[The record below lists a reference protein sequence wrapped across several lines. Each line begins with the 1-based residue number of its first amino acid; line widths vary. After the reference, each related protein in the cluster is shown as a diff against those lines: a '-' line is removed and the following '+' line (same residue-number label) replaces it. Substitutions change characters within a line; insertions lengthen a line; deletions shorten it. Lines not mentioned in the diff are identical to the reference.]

1 MKSSK
6 LFRRDFTIM
15 ILGQIMSLF
24 GNAILRFT
32 LSLHVL
38 DLTGSAAVF
47 GSILALS
54 TVPTVLFSPVGGVV
68 ADRFPRQRI
77 MYVLDFSTAA
87 LVLIYLLFFF
97 WQGGVVAA
105 GAVMF
110 LLAVIQA
117 LYQPSVV
124 SSIPLLC
131 AQDQLMAANGVAAQ
145 VQALSTLLGPILG
158 AVLKSTLGAG
168 PLLAAGALCFFLSAV
183 LELFLHIPFVRRPSA
198 APFRQARQDLGE
210 AFRFLLREKPY
221 LLHFLLVLAGVNFFL
236 SALFTVGLPFLIKTY
251 LGLSD
256 LLYSFSEGALG
267 LGSILGGLFAGVAAR
282 VPMRNSHRFLMATS
296 AMVAPMVLVL
306 AFSMPPMGIW
316 AVITLCAVLGM
327 AFAVLFN
334 IFAQTYLQQQTPAP
348 LLGKVSSL
356 DSAVCVCALPLGQAV
371 YGALFQILSGAV
383 WLVLLFG
390 LVSSLLMALSLGR
403 LFRRLGD
410 EASGVL
416 QPGQ

>member
-6 LFRRDFTIM
+6 LFHRDFTIM

-131 AQDQLMAANGVAAQ
+131 AQEQLMAANGVAAQ

-306 AFSMPPMGIW
+306 AFSMPPHGHLGRHH
-316 AVITLCAVLGM
+316 AVRRAGYGFCGFVQHLCPDLPPAADPCPAAGQGLLPGFSCVCLRPAAGPGRLWRTVSDSQRRRM
-327 AFAVLFN
+327 AG
-334 IFAQTYLQQQTPAP
+334 AP
-348 LLGKVSSL
+348 LRPGVQPA
-356 DSAVCVCALPLGQAV
+356 DGPLPRQTV
-371 YGALFQILSGAV
+371 PPSG
-383 WLVLLFG
+383 
-390 LVSSLLMALSLGR
+390 
-403 LFRRLGD
+403 
-410 EASGVL
+410 
-416 QPGQ
+416 